1 MRESGF
7 GQGFSYV
14 YSAIK
19 IECNSCLWMV
29 DVLNIFFITTTL
41 TAVVKFFK
49 RQKERERECKYE
61 PVTDPQNVGNN
72 RIAGTA
78 LYKSF
83 KALCSYAKWSLL
95 IRVKLL

>member
-1 MRESGF
+1 MRESEF

-19 IECNSCLWMV
+19 IECNSCLWMI
-29 DVLNIFFITTTL
+29 DVLNIFFTTTL

-49 RQKERERECKYE
+49 RQRERECKYE

-95 IRVKLL
+95 VRVELL